1 MAKIPYLIKIT
12 DEENWLFPTKGYN
25 KDGSISEDQRTIVLP
40 EGMDRRYCFTD
51 SVMRKTQLE
60 DDGPVGLHEHQ
71 QGYETFFVESSSM
84 YFYIN
89 GKKTL
94 VEAGKIIH
102 MQPYE
107 AHSFIF
113 NGDVQFRGTFH
124 DWNCADDSLA
134 TSTLESHYPDAKKD
148 PEFFRLLCSNI
159 DLHMRGLADFEEVPA
174 EQVPS
179 VKDPKNPMAK
189 FEIEGAVMKMI
200 TARWEN
206 GGKKE
211 IWLAEMEPG
220 FYAEWDGY
228 PTTQDLFYVTEGK
241 IKFRVYD
248 TEFVA
253 EKDCL
258 VKIPKYAPR
267 SFEVL
272 EQASMY
278 DVGGITRWYALLQ
291 DFSALKKFKPEEAT
305 KEAFDEMRKRFGCQV
320 KAYGKK

>member
-1 MAKIPYLIKIT
+1 MKHPYLIHIT
-12 DEENWLFPTKGYN
+12 DPEYWLYPTKGYN
-25 KDGSISEDQRTIVLP
+25 TDGSVSEEQRTLVLP

-51 SVMRKTQLE
+51 SVMKKTVLT
-60 DDGPVGLHEHQ
+60 GPVTLHEHQ

-84 YFYIN
+84 WFYIN

-107 AHSFIF
+107 AHGFVF

-124 DWNCADDSLA
+124 DWNCADDSAA
-134 TSTLESHYPDAKKD
+134 TALMEAHKPDAKKD
-148 PEFFRLLCSNI
+148 PTYFGILLKNI
-159 DLHMRGLADFEEVPA
+159 DLHMRGYADCVEVPPEEVPN
-174 EQVPS
+174 
-179 VKDPKNPMAK
+179 VKDPKNPMAR
-189 FEIEGAVMKMI
+189 FDIEGAVLKMI

-206 GGKKE
+206 SGKKE

-220 FYAEWDGY
+220 FYAEWDEY
-228 PTTQDLFYVTEGK
+228 PLIQDLFYVTGGK
-241 IKFRVYD
+241 IRFTVYD
-248 TEFVA
+248 ETFVA

-267 SFEVL
+267 KFEVL

-278 DVGGITRWYALLQ
+278 DVGGVTRWYALLQ
-291 DFSALKKFKPEEAT
+291 DFTALKKVAPEKAD
-305 KEAFDEMRKRFGCQV
+305 KAAFDEMRSRFGCYV
-320 KAYGKK
+320 RAYGKR

>member
-1 MAKIPYLIKIT
+1 MKYVIDIK
-12 DEENWLFPTKGYN
+12 DESNWLFPTKGYN
-25 KDGSISEDQRTIVLP
+25 PDGSISEDQRTIILP

-51 SVMRKTQLE
+51 SVMRKTQQI
-60 DDGPVGLHEHQ
+60 GPYVRTHEHW

-84 YFYIN
+84 WFYID

-124 DWNCADDSLA
+124 DWNCADDSVA
-134 TSTLESHYPDAKKD
+134 TSTLEAHYPDAKKD
-148 PEFFRLLCSNI
+148 PEFFALLCSNI
-159 DLHMRGLADFEEVPA
+159 DLHMRGIADYEEVPP
-174 EQVPS
+174 EQVS
-179 VKDPKNPMAK
+179 AVKDPKNPMAK
-189 FEIEGAVMKMI
+189 FEIDGAILKMI

-220 FYAEWDGY
+220 FWAKWEGY
-228 PTTQDLFYVTEGK
+228 PGVQDLFYVQSGK
-241 IKFRVYD
+241 VKFTIYG
-248 TEFVA
+248 EEYIA

-258 VKIPKYAPR
+258 VKLPKYAPR

-272 EQASMY
+272 EPTAMY
-278 DVGGITRWYALLQ
+278 DVGGVTRWYALLQ
-291 DFSALKKFKPEEAT
+291 DFTALKKYEPEKAT
-305 KEAFDEMRKRFGCQV
+305 KEAFEEMRKRYGCQITEF
-320 KAYGKK
+320 GKK

>member
-1 MAKIPYLIKIT
+1 MKYVIDIK
-12 DEENWLFPTKGYN
+12 DESNWLFPTKGYN
-25 KDGSISEDQRTIVLP
+25 PDGSISEDQRTIILP

-51 SVMRKTQLE
+51 SVMRKTQQI
-60 DDGPVGLHEHQ
+60 GPYVRSHEHW

-84 YFYIN
+84 WFYID

-124 DWNCADDSLA
+124 DWNCADDSVA
-134 TSTLESHYPDAKKD
+134 TSTLEAHYPDAKKD
-148 PEFFRLLCSNI
+148 PEFFALLCSNI
-159 DLHMRGLADFEEVPA
+159 DLHMRGIADYEEVPA
-174 EQVPS
+174 EQVS
-179 VKDPKNPMAK
+179 AVKDPKNPMAK
-189 FEIEGAVMKMI
+189 FEIDGAVLKMI

-220 FYAEWDGY
+220 FWAKWEGY
-228 PTTQDLFYVTEGK
+228 PGVQDLFYVQSGK
-241 IKFRVYD
+241 VKFTIYG
-248 TEFVA
+248 EEHIA

-258 VKIPKYAPR
+258 VKLPKYAPR

-272 EQASMY
+272 EPTHMY
-278 DVGGITRWYALLQ
+278 DVGGVTRWYALLQ
-291 DFSALKKFKPEEAT
+291 DFKALKKFEPEKAT
-305 KEAFDEMRKRFGCQV
+305 KEAFDEMRKRYGCQITEF
-320 KAYGKK
+320 GKK

>member
-1 MAKIPYLIKIT
+1 
-12 DEENWLFPTKGYN
+12 
-25 KDGSISEDQRTIVLP
+25 
-40 EGMDRRYCFTD
+40 
-51 SVMRKTQLE
+51 
-60 DDGPVGLHEHQ
+60 
-71 QGYETFFVESSSM
+71 
-84 YFYIN
+84 
-89 GKKTL
+89 
-94 VEAGKIIH
+94 
-102 MQPYE
+102 
-107 AHSFIF
+107 
-113 NGDVQFRGTFH
+113 
-124 DWNCADDSLA
+124 
-134 TSTLESHYPDAKKD
+134 
-148 PEFFRLLCSNI
+148 
-159 DLHMRGLADFEEVPA
+159 
-174 EQVPS
+174 
-179 VKDPKNPMAK
+179 MAK
-189 FEIEGAVMKMI
+189 FEINGAVMKMI

-267 SFEVL
+267 AFEVL

-320 KAYGKK
+320 KEYGKR